1 MLKGINE
8 DGELVN
14 LRVTKNGELLVK
26 MSGGTDT
33 SDATAIAEDILQGKT
48 AYVKSEKVEGT
59 MQNNGQLN
67 YTPSTSQQTIPAG
80 YSTGGTINAVD
91 SNIDSNIQPGNIKKD
106 ISILGVTGTLEE
118 GIDTSDANATA
129 NDIAAGKTAYVNG
142 QKINGMVFDG
152 RGFSI
157 NPVENIIELGGTLNI
172 IGKMPD
178 NPQIVD
184 STCQC
189 VTTLEFSDVANA
201 INLTADK
208 IVSGN
213 NILGIQGTSEP
224 GIDTS
229 DADATANDIVG
240 GKTAYVNGQKI
251 EGTITEHPQDN
262 GTVLDQLDPL
272 DPEYLAITF
281 PDNNESHVFRP
292 RSVINIPKSV
302 LATTIGLTADKIKS
316 GETILGITGTY
327 TGETEG

>member
-48 AYVKSEKVEGT
+48 AYAKNEKVEGT
-59 MQNNGQLN
+59 MKNNGQLN

-91 SNIDSNIQPGNIKKD
+91 SSIDSNIQPSNIKKD
-106 ISILGVTGTLEE
+106 ISILGITGTLEE
-118 GIDTSDANATA
+118 GIDTSDANATSTDLA
-129 NDIAAGKTAYVNG
+129 SGKTAYVNG
-142 QKINGMVFDG
+142 NKITGSLSVISAGNNSSVNFANSGYEILGVKYTRFVVPSKKILSQGAFVTISDSDLANGI
-152 RGFSI
+152 R
-157 NPVENIIELGGTLNI
+157 
-172 IGKMPD
+172 
-178 NPQIVD
+178 
-184 STCQC
+184 
-189 VTTLEFSDVANA
+189 
-201 INLTADK
+201 LTADK

-213 NILGIQGTSEP
+213 NILGIQGTAEL
-224 GIDTS
+224 GIDTA
-229 DADATANDIVG
+229 DANATANDIVG
-240 GKTAYVNGQKI
+240 GKTAYVNGEKI

-262 GTVLDQLDPL
+262 ETVLEQLDAL
-272 DPEYLAITF
+272 DPDYLAVTF

-292 RSVINIPKSV
+292 RSVIMIPKSI
-302 LATTIGLTADKIKS
+302 LASAIGLTADKIKS

-327 TGETEG
+327 TGETAG